1 MSEAIETVNYKN
13 YRIEVFTDEHC
24 ENPVQNWDMLGE
36 YFCWHRQYNLGNSKR
51 FETPEEVVEYAKK
64 TNSMLFSL
72 YLYDHSGI
80 ALSLS
85 NSHYPFND
93 RWDAGQVGFV
103 LVDRE
108 KALKEYGKKKLS
120 KQLRQRIS
128 QVIEGEVETYNQYL
142 SGDVYGYVVSK
153 DREETDS
160 CWGYYGIDCC
170 LDEAKGIVDYNVKTE
185 IKKHCQKLKLWIMNR
200 VPLNYRNS
208 LCW

>member
-1 MSEAIETVNYKN
+1 MSEAIKTVNYKN
-13 YRIEVFTDEHC
+13 YRIEIISDENC
-24 ENPVQNWDMLGE
+24 ENPIQSWDMLGE

-103 LVDRE
+103 LVDRK
-108 KALKEYGKKKLS
+108 KALKEYGKKKLT

-142 SGDVYGYVVSK
+142 SGDVYGYVISK
-153 DREETDS
+153 EGKETDS

-170 LDEAKGIVDYNVKTE
+170 LEEAKGIVDYNVKTE

-200 VPLNYRNS
+200 VSLNYRNS